1 MTEQPSMWARMQD
14 AYSMLWKMI
23 IRPPRDVYSLEELGP
38 AKFRLGK
45 RVYERKDLQLRSP
58 NGFLLECSH
67 FVPSKAP
74 EAKRPCVIYLHGN
87 CSSRLEAFDAL
98 PVLLPRDF
106 TVFCL
111 DLSGSGR
118 SEGEYISLGYNEE
131 KDLTVV
137 IDHLR
142 SSGIVTAIGLWGR
155 SMGAVTAVNR
165 ASKDHGIAACVIDS
179 AFGNLKEQAYEIVNR
194 GRFKL
199 PTWLINMAFDL
210 IRDDIFK
217 RAGFHVE
224 DVDAVGRAPHAK
236 CPALFGCAS
245 DDSFIQPHHTQDI
258 HNAWGGERILRVYDG
273 GHNGVR
279 PAWFLE
285 EASDFMTRHCHAA
298 ALKAKHLRRP
308 NNINAEVD
316 PDEPGLDAFDEDA
329 NRTKAKS
336 GDIDGITDPQAPKAE
351 AERRRQSLTSE
362 LQHMGF
368 SEEAASK
375 AAKHSQNVE
384 GAVEWLLK
392 DKNEAFTQANWA
404 PAGNRSLEDAIGNI
418 DGTSAA
424 SALLRLGSTEECQET
439 LNPDLLARVI
449 KENPFDTKR
458 SEQQRLIKPRTVAPM
473 MPSHNAT
480 VDSHSAVSG
489 RTLDPPGATLVE
501 QLLYLGFEQAQ
512 SESAAKHCRT
522 LEAAVEWLSSQR
534 ATVQL

>member
-1 MTEQPSMWARMQD
+1 MQD

-23 IRPPRDVYSLEELGP
+23 IRPPRDIYALEELGP

-45 RVYERKDLQLRSP
+45 RVYERRDLQLRNP
-58 NGFLLECSH
+58 NGFMLECSH
-67 FVPSKAP
+67 FVPSKSPDAQ
-74 EAKRPCVIYLHGN
+74 RPCVIYLHGN

-118 SEGEYISLGYNEE
+118 SEGEYISLGFNEE

-137 IDHLR
+137 IEHLR
-142 SSGIVTAIGLWGR
+142 SSPSVTAIGLWGR

-165 ASKDHGIAACVIDS
+165 ASKDHEIAACVIDS

-224 DVDAVGRAPHAK
+224 DIDVVGRAPYAI

-258 HNAWGGERILRVYDG
+258 HNAWGGERMLRVYDG
-273 GHNGVR
+273 GHNGIR

-298 ALKAKHLRRP
+298 ALKAKHLKKVKDL
-308 NNINAEVD
+308 NAIEEEEEEA
-316 PDEPGLDAFDEDA
+316 DEPGLIPVVGSEEP
-329 NRTKAKS
+329 NVEVK
-336 GDIDGITDPQAPKAE
+336 
-351 AERRRQSLTSE
+351 RRPGLSAE

-368 SEEAASK
+368 SEEAASR
-375 AAKHSQNVE
+375 AAEKNKTVD

-392 DKNEAFTQANWA
+392 DRNEAFTQANWA

-418 DGTSAA
+418 DGASAA
-424 SALLRLGSTEECQET
+424 STLLRVTTSENIDTQDT
-439 LNPDLLARVI
+439 SPLNRDLLARVI
-449 KENPFDTKR
+449 KENPLEDKRGDVKRPTKT
-458 SEQQRLIKPRTVAPM
+458 KAKTVAM
-473 MPSHNAT
+473 RS
-480 VDSHSAVSG
+480 SG
-489 RTLDPPGATLVE
+489 GGNLELPGATLIE
-501 QLLYLGFEQAQ
+501 QLLYLGFDQ
-512 SESAAKHCRT
+512 SQCEAAAKHCQSI
-522 LEAAVEWLSSQR
+522 EVAVEWLSSQR

>member
-1 MTEQPSMWARMQD
+1 
-14 AYSMLWKMI
+14 
-23 IRPPRDVYSLEELGP
+23 
-38 AKFRLGK
+38 
-45 RVYERKDLQLRSP
+45 
-58 NGFLLECSH
+58 
-67 FVPSKAP
+67 
-74 EAKRPCVIYLHGN
+74 
-87 CSSRLEAFDAL
+87 
-98 PVLLPRDF
+98 
-106 TVFCL
+106 VFCL

-137 IDHLR
+137 IEHLR
-142 SSGIVTAIGLWGR
+142 SSGTVTAIGLWGR

-165 ASKDHGIAACVIDS
+165 ASKDHGIAACVLDS
-179 AFGNLKEQAYEIVNR
+179 AFGNLKEQGYEIVNR

-298 ALKAKHLRRP
+298 ALKAKHLRKP
-308 NNINAEVD
+308 YSIAEVE
-316 PDEPGLDAFDEDA
+316 PDEPGLDAFEEDLSGK
-329 NRTKAKS
+329 NRS
-336 GDIDGITDPQAPKAE
+336 GDIDGIVSDSQAPKVE
-351 AERRRQSLTSE
+351 AERKEKSLASE

-368 SEEAASK
+368 SHEAASK
-375 AAKHSQNVE
+375 AAKHNQTVE
-384 GAVEWLLK
+384 NAVEWLLK
-392 DKNEAFTQANWA
+392 DRNEAFTQANWA

-449 KENPFDTKR
+449 KENPLDMKR
-458 SEQQRLIKPRTVAPM
+458 SDPQRPKGVAPI
-473 MPSHNAT
+473 MPNQQNHIPNVGSLH
-480 VDSHSAVSG
+480 AVSA
-489 RTLDPPGATLVE
+489 RTLDPPGGSLVE
-501 QLLYLGFEQAQ
+501 QLRYLGFELAQ
-512 SESAAKHCRT
+512 SEAAAKQCRT